1 MPTLTFVCQTCGD
14 KHSVELTDEQAKAGT
29 PLILV
34 CPAVDRR
41 YRLTGFFVD
50 TRRGF
55 FETPVAAK
63 LATDETEHLRRE
75 CGSKNFDE
83 KFARWKNIKYPPI
96 GLIEEYPEKI
106 AEIINSYAMANWYP
120 AVTSACCLGERILNR
135 LVLKCRD
142 YFKGHPEYKKIYN
155 KDSFDNW
162 DRMLGLIEDWK
173 LIPPRAIEL
182 FGELAPIRNDTVH
195 YNDGYDFKAVA
206 ESVVNKLIEAVTE
219 VFGVMNRTDIYL
231 VFDVP
236 GEVWV
241 RSAADKT
248 PFVREFVLPHCYH
261 AHAVHEIDSA
271 NLRIVEKLGKV
282 GPLTDAEFVELRKA
296 STAVPPTAS

>member
-1 MPTLTFVCQTCGD
+1 MPELTFVCQTCGD
-14 KHSVELTDEQAKAGT
+14 KHSVQLTDEQAKPAT
-29 PLILV
+29 RLIIA
-34 CPAVDRR
+34 CPSVDRR

-55 FETPVAAK
+55 FDTPVAAK
-63 LATDETEHLRRE
+63 FAEDETQHLRRE
-75 CGSKNFDE
+75 LGSENFDE

-106 AEIINSYAMANWYP
+106 TEIINSYAMGYWYP
-120 AVTSACCLGERILNR
+120 SVTSACCLGERILNR

-142 YFKGHPEYKKIYN
+142 YFKGHPDYKKIYN

-173 LIPPRAIEL
+173 LIPPQAIEL
-182 FGELAPIRNDTVH
+182 FGQLAPIRNDTVH

-206 ESVVNKLIEAVTE
+206 ETVVNKLIAAVTE

-241 RSAADKT
+241 RSTADKT
-248 PFVREFVLPHCYH
+248 PFVREFVLPHCYY
-261 AHAVHEIDSA
+261 AHAVHDIDA
-271 NLRIVEKLGKV
+271 NRRIVEKLGKV
-282 GPLTDAEFVELRKA
+282 GPLTDVEFVELRKA
-296 STAVPPTAS
+296 STTSPPTAT